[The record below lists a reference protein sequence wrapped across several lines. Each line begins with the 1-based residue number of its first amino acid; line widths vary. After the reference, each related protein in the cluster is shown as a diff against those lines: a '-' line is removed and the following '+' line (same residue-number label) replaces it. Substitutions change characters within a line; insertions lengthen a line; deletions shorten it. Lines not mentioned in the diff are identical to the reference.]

1 MAQRKHVQGV
11 SKERGGADQVALTRL
26 RDRLRDFASARDW
39 IQFHSPK
46 NLAIALSVEAAEL
59 LEHFQWVS
67 DNDSL
72 NMPEEKLSK
81 IDEEIADVFLYLIRL
96 VDMLKIDLI
105 KAADRKIEVNS
116 QKYPVK
122 KSRGSAKKYTEL

>member
-1 MAQRKHVQGV
+1 M
-11 SKERGGADQVALTRL
+11 ALTRL

-96 VDMLKIDLI
+96 ADMLKIDLI